1 MGCRAQGRHP
11 GACAGGGVCF
21 CSSRAGPGSA
31 VLNFVIVQHTFALPS
46 LPTVA
51 RGREGVW

>member
-31 VLNFVIVQHTFALPS
+31 VLNFVIVQHTFALLS

-51 RGREGVW
+51 RGREGMW